1 MFVKENDMNRMVK
14 LIYSNW
20 SVFIIIPI
28 IVIFVAFIDPWRSLD
43 EPFVSFF
50 TAFAGSFK
58 LARGPIN
65 DLTNKHPKIY
75 VPSTENDGSN
85 YADTAKIYANLYANN
100 DRDES
105 IEDLNVTNQ
114 DMKRGSIILIGSMED
129 NKTMEE
135 LNEFLPIKAYRNS
148 IIAGEYTFEDE
159 SLCTAYVIRNPYNS
173 RQYLGVYS
181 GSNPESLEIA
191 INNSIPYT
199 DVDFVI
205 TNKTVTKTLMTILN
219 GGFYYAKGYFDNKN
233 KKVWAF
239 PKLPI
244 LKAIITKRK
253 IVNSNKIQL
262 SIQMESS
269 DETRMMSVDRYLET
283 NDIEYVGLGFSY
295 TMKYS
300 LNGNKIMI
308 VEVFK
313 NSPSEEAGIKSGYE
327 LIKINDSLI
336 TNEDDLSKLS
346 SVKGKI
352 GDKIKLTFRDDN
364 DEKEFFL
371 TFKKL
376 TRKIT
381 KEKFAVEV
389 LKERLVGKIT
399 INQEI
404 GSNVDE
410 IIFEATDINGNSV
423 MKKIVCND

>member
-1 MFVKENDMNRMVK
+1 
-14 LIYSNW
+14 
-20 SVFIIIPI
+20 
-28 IVIFVAFIDPWRSLD
+28 
-43 EPFVSFF
+43 
-50 TAFAGSFK
+50 
-58 LARGPIN
+58 
-65 DLTNKHPKIY
+65 
-75 VPSTENDGSN
+75 
-85 YADTAKIYANLYANN
+85 
-100 DRDES
+100 
-105 IEDLNVTNQ
+105 
-114 DMKRGSIILIGSMED
+114 MKRGSIILIGSMED

-205 TNKTVTKTLMTILN
+205 TNKTVTQTLMPILN

-327 LIKINDSLI
+327 LTKINDSLI

-381 KEKFAVEV
+381 KDKFAVEV
-389 LKERLVGKIT
+389 LKERLVGKLT

-410 IIFEATDINGNSV
+410 IIFEATDKNGNSV
-423 MKKIVCND
+423 TKKIVCND